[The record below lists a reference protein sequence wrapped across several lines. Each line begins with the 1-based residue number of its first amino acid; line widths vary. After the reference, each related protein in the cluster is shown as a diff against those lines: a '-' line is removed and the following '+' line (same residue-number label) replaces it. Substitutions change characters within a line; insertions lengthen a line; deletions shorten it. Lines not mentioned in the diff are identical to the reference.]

1 MPEKNGGVAAAA
13 PEKFAAPNRKT
24 MSTAEAYSVR
34 HVTVDSRDRDPA
46 AHPDPAAFDVALDE
60 PLRDVA
66 SVSLR
71 AWKVPLPLPASQG
84 HRVLWLE
91 AHDGR
96 QVGARTSAPYRCPAD
111 ERAFLADLAA
121 AAAAAAGQDF
131 AIASSRGAVTVSSSR
146 PFAVLGGSP
155 AAPRPGDAAGRWSVA
170 AALGFPRGRFPAP
183 PAGGGFAAVA
193 PHASTLHVPVDAY
206 VRLRDAPCFE
216 APETA
221 APTGPCGCLAVVSA
235 DRCCLPADPDRPVAA
250 VGSNCGRSS
259 PVVRRFHPPLARVRR
274 LRVSVVDYYGDV
286 INTDNRDVRLDFVF
300 RTSPA
305 DASSPCGFP
314 INNPR

>member
-1 MPEKNGGVAAAA
+1 
-13 PEKFAAPNRKT
+13 

-34 HVTVDSRDRDPA
+34 HVTVDYRDRDPA
-46 AHPDPAAFDVALDE
+46 AHPDPAAFDVALEE

-96 QVGARTSAPYRCPAD
+96 QVGARTSAPYRCPSD
-111 ERAFLADLAA
+111 ERAFLADLA

-146 PFAVLGGSP
+146 AFAVLGGNP
-155 AAPRPGDAAGRWSVA
+155 AAPRPGDAGGRWSVA
-170 AALGFPRGRFPAP
+170 GALGFPRGRFPAS
-183 PAGGGFAAVA
+183 PAGPGFVAAA

-216 APETA
+216 VPDAGTL
-221 APTGPCGCLAVVSA
+221 TGPSGCLAVVCPDCS
-235 DRCCLPADPDRPVAA
+235 CLPAADPDRPVLA
-250 VGSNCGRSS
+250 VGSDGGRSS
-259 PVVRRFHPPLARVRR
+259 AVVLRFHPPLSRVRR

-305 DASSPCGFP
+305 NASSPCGFP